1 MKRII
6 AISTLLLTLLITS
19 CATKLEQF
27 KDNST
32 LNPAE
37 GKGIV
42 VIAYES
48 DTAIH
53 SLIFKGPTKVA
64 IEHKLYDEKHNFVV
78 TTMPAG
84 TYDIIRTKIYNR
96 HNYINLGSDRDENW
110 KVNIT
115 PNKIN
120 YIGHFNI
127 DRIGSGYKVQTKN
140 ESTEALIFLQEN
152 YPSLMSRYPVVYAKD
167 GPRDDFFD
175 YIKNIQ
181 GEE

>member
-6 AISTLLLTLLITS
+6 AITITLLVTLLTG

-27 KDNST
+27 KDSST

-53 SLIFKGPTKVA
+53 SLVFTGPTKVA
-64 IEHKLYDEKHNFVV
+64 IEHNLYDQKHNYVV

-84 TYDIIRTKIYNR
+84 TYDIIRAKIYNR
-96 HNYINLGSDRDENW
+96 YNYITLGSDDGENW
-110 KVNIT
+110 KVNIK
-115 PNKIN
+115 PNQIN

-127 DRIGSGYKVQTKN
+127 DRIGLGFKVQTKN
-140 ESTEALIFLQEN
+140 ESTLALSFLKEN
-152 YPSLMSRYPVVYAKD
+152 YPSIMNRYPLNYAKD
-167 GPRDDFFD
+167 GPQDDFFS
-175 YIKNIQ
+175 YVKSLE

>member
-6 AISTLLLTLLITS
+6 AISAILLTLLVTG

-32 LNPAE
+32 LNPDDR
-37 GKGIV
+37 KGVV

-53 SLIFKGPTKVA
+53 SLIFSGPAKVA
-64 IEHKLYDEKHNFVV
+64 IEHTLYDQKHNYVV

-84 TYDIIRTKIYNR
+84 TYDIIRAKIYNR
-96 HNYINLGSDRDENW
+96 YNYIELGSDDGGNW
-110 KVNIT
+110 KVNIE

-120 YIGHFNI
+120 YIGHFNL
-127 DRIGSGYKVQTKN
+127 DRIGAGFKVQTKN
-140 ESTEALIFLQEN
+140 ESTLALSFLKEN
-152 YPSLMSRYPVVYAKD
+152 YPSLMNRYPLVYAKD
-167 GPRDDFFD
+167 GTRDDFFS
-175 YIKNIQ
+175 YIKTLE

>member
-6 AISTLLLTLLITS
+6 AIITIILGLALS
-19 CATKLEQF
+19 GCATKVENF

-37 GKGIV
+37 QKGIV

-53 SLIFKGPTKVA
+53 SLIFNGPTKLT
-64 IEHKLYDEKHNFVV
+64 IEHGLYDQEHNYVI

-84 TYDIIRTKIYNR
+84 TYDITRVRVYNR
-96 HNYINLGSDRDENW
+96 YNYITLGSDEGENW
-110 KVNIT
+110 KIDIEA
-115 PNKIN
+115 NKIN

-127 DRIGSGYKVQTKN
+127 DRVGLGYKVQTKN
-140 ESTEALIFLQEN
+140 ESTLALDFLKEN
-152 YPSLMSRYPVVYAKD
+152 YKTLLSKYPLVYAKN
-167 GPRDDFFD
+167 GPKDDFFH
-175 YIKNIQ
+175 YVNTIE
-181 GEE
+181 GE